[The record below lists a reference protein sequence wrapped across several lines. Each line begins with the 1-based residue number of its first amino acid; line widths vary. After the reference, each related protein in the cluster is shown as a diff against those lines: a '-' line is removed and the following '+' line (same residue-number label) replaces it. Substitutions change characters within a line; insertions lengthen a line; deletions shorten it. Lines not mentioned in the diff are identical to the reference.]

1 MLDDFDLGLEDLDL
15 DMDGIPDSIDSFI
28 DLDMNGMPDDLD
40 MSLDLDMNGMPD
52 RLAPD
57 SMDLDG
63 DNIPDGLEVNGPD
76 LDGDSL
82 PDGMDPFLDFNGNG
96 IPDSGF
102 YGYLR
107 GINLDHPFGDLK

>member
-40 MSLDLDMNGMPD
+40 MSLDLDMSGVPD
-52 RLAPD
+52 RLSPNFI
-57 SMDLDG
+57 DLDG
-63 DNIPDGLEVNGPD
+63 DNIPDGHEVFGPD
-76 LDGDSL
+76 LDGDDL
-82 PDGMDPFLDFNGNG
+82 PDGIDPFLDFNGNG

-107 GINLDHPFGDLK
+107 KIGLDYPFGGVK